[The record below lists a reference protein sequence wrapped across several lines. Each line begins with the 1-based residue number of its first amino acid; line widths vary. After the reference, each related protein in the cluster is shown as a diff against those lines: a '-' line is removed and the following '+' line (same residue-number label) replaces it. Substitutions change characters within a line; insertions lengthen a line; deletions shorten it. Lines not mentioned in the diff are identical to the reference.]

1 VNGAREIVGQR
12 RETLGGEWMLL
23 HAFGW
28 RHLLDANVRDRPQ
41 RRLRLDA
48 VPPVLPDPSPFGHDA
63 DSAIDGRR
71 LQDGGASGP
80 VVRDF

>member
-1 VNGAREIVGQR
+1 VRADSSVAPLGRLAFNGAREVLGQR

-28 RHLLDANVRDRPQ
+28 RHLVDANVRDRPQ

-48 VPPVLPDPSPFGHDA
+48 VPPHFSPW
-63 DSAIDGRR
+63 
-71 LQDGGASGP
+71 P
-80 VVRDF
+80 PP